1 MPTMTTIALFLVAAL
16 GLVII
21 PGPNII
27 YIVTRSVDQGRRAGL
42 VSALGVE
49 VATLIHVTAAAF
61 GLSALLLSSALA
73 FTVMKYIGAGYL
85 IYLGIRTLLT
95 RDRQQETIVVEPKSL
110 SHIFFQGV
118 IVNALNPKTALFFF
132 AFLPQFVDPS
142 RGAVTEQVLF
152 FGILLN
158 MLGLCND
165 ILYALLAA
173 RAGQWL
179 KGTAQ
184 FRRIQRYITGS
195 IYLTLGVVTA
205 LTGAEKK

>member
-1 MPTMTTIALFLVAAL
+1 MPTATTIALFLVAGL
-16 GLVII
+16 GLVLI

-49 VATLIHVTAAAF
+49 VATLVHVTAAAF

-73 FTVMKYIGAGYL
+73 FSVVKYVGAAYL

-95 RDRQQETIVVEPKSL
+95 RDQHQETVVVEPKSL

-118 IVNALNPKTALFFF
+118 LVNLLNPKTALFFF
-132 AFLPQFVDPS
+132 AFLPQFVDPA
-142 RGAVTEQVLF
+142 RGAVVGQVLF

-158 MLGLCND
+158 LLGLCND
-165 ILYALLAA
+165 ILYALLAD
-173 RAGQWL
+173 RVGKWL

-184 FRRIQRYITGS
+184 FRRVQRYVTGG
-195 IYLTLGVVTA
+195 IYLALGVTTA
-205 LTGAEKK
+205 LTGSEKK

>member
-1 MPTMTTIALFLVAAL
+1 MPTVTTIALFLVAGL
-16 GLVII
+16 GLVLI

-49 VATLIHVTAAAF
+49 MATLVHVTAAAF

-73 FTVMKYIGAGYL
+73 FSVVKYVGAAYL

-95 RDRQQETIVVEPKSL
+95 RDQHQETIVVEPKSL

-118 IVNALNPKTALFFF
+118 VVNLLNPKTALFFF
-132 AFLPQFVDPS
+132 AFLPQFVDPA
-142 RGAVTEQVLF
+142 RGAVVGQVLF

-158 MLGLCND
+158 LLGLCND
-165 ILYALLAA
+165 ILYALLAD
-173 RAGQWL
+173 RVGKWL

-184 FRRIQRYITGS
+184 FRRVQRYVTGG
-195 IYLTLGVVTA
+195 IYLALGVTTA
-205 LTGAEKK
+205 LAGSEKK

>member
-1 MPTMTTIALFLVAAL
+1 MPTLTTIALFLVAGL

-21 PGPNII
+21 PGPNIV

-49 VATLIHVTAAAF
+49 AATLIHVTAAAL

-73 FTVMKYIGAGYL
+73 FTVVKYVGAAYL
-85 IYLGIRTLLT
+85 IILGIRTLLS
-95 RDRQQETIVVEPKSL
+95 RQSAHQETIADPKSL
-110 SHIFFQGV
+110 SRIFFQGML
-118 IVNALNPKTALFFF
+118 VNLLNPKTALFFL
-132 AFLPQFVDPS
+132 AFLPQFVDPA
-142 RGAVTEQVLF
+142 RGAILGQVLF

-165 ILYALLAA
+165 IFYALLADK
-173 RAGQWL
+173 AGQWL

-184 FRRIQRYITGS
+184 FRRIQRYVTGS
-195 IYLTLGVVTA
+195 IYLALGVATA
-205 LTGAEKK
+205 LTGSEKK